1 MLKNLYKLFS
11 KKLMMNDLTLVIP
24 AKNEGETLPLV
35 LESLKKLNLKIII
48 SLKNDDLE
56 TINSIIKNEN
66 IKIYFQSGEGY
77 GNSLREAIDSCE
89 TKYFCI
95 FNADGSFDP
104 KYLQQMMDT
113 CKNNLDFVFASRYM
127 TDGGSDDDTIITKLG
142 NFIFTKIG
150 NIFFSI
156 KISDILYTFLL
167 GKTVSFKKLNLKSKD
182 FSLCVE
188 MPIKAKRLGMNF
200 TDSPSYER
208 KRIAGIK
215 KVSEFKDGLK
225 ILFYMIKSFFKIV

>member
-1 MLKNLYKLFS
+1 MKNL
-11 KKLMMNDLTLVIP
+11 TLIIP
-24 AKNEGETLPLV
+24 AKAEADSLPKVLEEIKNFNCSIIVV
-35 LESLKKLNLKIII
+35 LESSDTETIKATKNYDLKIV
-48 SLKNDDLE
+48 
-56 TINSIIKNEN
+56 
-66 IKIYFQSGEGY
+66 YQSGKGY
-77 GNSLREAIDSCE
+77 GDAIIEGINNVKTD
-89 TKYFCI
+89 YLCI
-95 FNADGSFDP
+95 LNADGSFDP

-127 TDGGSDDDTIITKLG
+127 SKGGSEDDTIITKLG

-167 GKTVSFKKLNLKSKD
+167 GKTESFKKLDLKSKD
-182 FSLCVE
+182 FCLCVE

-208 KRIAGIK
+208 KRIAGKK
-215 KVSEFKDGLK
+215 KVNPFLDGLY
-225 ILFYMIKSFFKIV
+225 ILTGMCYLFFNKVL